1 MHSSAVS
8 DSLHEI
14 SMMIARERLSV
25 SCVRATFASNA
36 AKAIDACGNVLG
48 DPRGAA
54 PWTAAWSSRDDAQRT
69 ARRCV
74 AITRAGAMTERK
86 PLIASTRRKHMDFLS
101 NRGG

>member
-1 MHSSAVS
+1 MQSSAVS

-54 PWTAAWSSRDDAQRT
+54 PWNVARICRDGAQRT
-69 ARRCV
+69 ARRRI
-74 AITRAGAMTERK
+74 AITRACAMPDREPR
-86 PLIASTRRKHMDFLS
+86 IALTRGKHVDFLS